1 MKTNMYRSAYKYS
14 KFYSVLLLLLA
25 TGPVASGKKKP
36 PATPH
41 KTDVRYAQ
49 PQENNSPPRTV
60 PVVKTLT
67 EAQQQWLG
75 NAIKGKKS
83 DKKRCKKLLK
93 NIAHREAYVREAVL
107 LTLDQLLTNNPKVA
121 NKKSTNHLKNILQQV
136 GVRKETQETLQL
148 LGILA
153 KANPKLALPISKIVI
168 KLTENKKV
176 EWVPDD
182 LEREIIVSLTQTLV
196 DQSAVCADYLLTT
209 LYKQARDP
217 KTAIVTRSSDI
228 TATSLIVAKQM
239 LRAKH
244 VAKNPQYIEMILNMA
259 LDGASLQV
267 SVFHTPDVR
276 SEAMQRE
283 AQALLHIIFSEHPS
297 ITTARYDTLVTLAQS
312 MHPNMLAIA
321 HLLPFSIIDHQYLKK
336 PFALLTSTLELTD
349 ARVHK
354 QAEIIYYRR
363 TTQNITGGLTGLLAS
378 VIVDTATKGITK
390 KLCIQEAQSN
400 DDMAIGIPALRLL
413 EEITTLDTT
422 YLSTALTIFQKC
434 LVPKKENDWT
444 QKEVLDILA
453 RIVTK
458 DDTCILK
465 VIDIV
470 TPHVHNKHTYVREAT
485 LNLLGTVLNIDAQHA
500 QNEKVL
506 DSLHKFSQNKHVK
519 VRQLAKEL
527 LNKYSLSGT
536 VGDQPG

>member
-1 MKTNMYRSAYKYS
+1 MYRSAYKYS

-25 TGPVASGKKKP
+25 TGPMASGKKKP
-36 PATPH
+36 PTPH

-49 PQENNSPPRTV
+49 PQENNLTPRTV

-93 NIAHREAYVREAVL
+93 DIAHREAYVREAAF
-107 LTLDQLLTNNPKVA
+107 LTLNQLLTNNPKVA
-121 NKKSTNHLKNILQQV
+121 NTKSTNHLKNILQQV

-153 KANPKLALPISKIVI
+153 KANPKLALPISKIVV
-168 KLTENKKV
+168 KLTVNKKV

-182 LEREIIVSLTQTLV
+182 LERDIIVSLIQTLV

-209 LYKQARDP
+209 LYKQARDS

-228 TATSLIVAKQM
+228 TVASLIVAKQM

-244 VAKNPQYIEMILNMA
+244 VAQNPQYIEMILNMA
-259 LDGASLQV
+259 LDGASLQAL
-267 SVFHTPDVR
+267 VFDTPDAR

-297 ITTARYDTLVTLAQS
+297 ITTERYDTLVTLAQRT
-312 MHPNMLAIA
+312 HPNMLAIA

-349 ARVHK
+349 ARVRK
-354 QAEIIYYRR
+354 QAEIIYYRDHITR
-363 TTQNITGGLTGLLAS
+363 NIPGGLTGLLVS
-378 VIVDTATKGITK
+378 VIVDAATESTTK
-390 KLCIQEAQSN
+390 KLCMQEAQRN
-400 DDMAIGIPALRLL
+400 DDVAIGIPALRLL
-413 EEITTLDTT
+413 EEITTLDAT
-422 YLSTALTIFQKC
+422 YLSPALTIFQKC
-434 LVPKKENDWT
+434 LVPKKENDCI
-444 QKEVLDILA
+444 QKEVLDVLA
-453 RIVTK
+453 RVVTK
-458 DDTCILK
+458 DGTCILK
-465 VIDIV
+465 VIDMV
-470 TPHVHNKHTYVREAT
+470 TPHVYNKHTYVREAT

-506 DSLHKFSQNKHVK
+506 DSLHKFGQDKHGT

-527 LNKYSLSGT
+527 LNKYSLSDT
-536 VGDQPG
+536 VSDQPG